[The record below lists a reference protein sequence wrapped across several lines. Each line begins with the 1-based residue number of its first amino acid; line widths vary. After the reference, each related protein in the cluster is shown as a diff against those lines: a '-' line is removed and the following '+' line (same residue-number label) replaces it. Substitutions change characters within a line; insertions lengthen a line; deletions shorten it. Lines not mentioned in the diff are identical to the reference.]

1 MHLSH
6 MHAPR
11 KGHGNAQQEGS
22 HIRTRKRALGW
33 NQISQHL
40 DLGLSRYQN
49 WEKYM
54 FVVLAIY
61 GILF

>member
-22 HIRTRKRALGW
+22 HVRTRKRALGR

-54 FVVLAIY
+54 YVV
-61 GILF
+61 